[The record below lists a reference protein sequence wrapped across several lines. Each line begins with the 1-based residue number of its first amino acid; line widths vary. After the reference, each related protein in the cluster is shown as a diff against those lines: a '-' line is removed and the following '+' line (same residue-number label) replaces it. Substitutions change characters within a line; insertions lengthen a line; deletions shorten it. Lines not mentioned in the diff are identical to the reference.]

1 MSMIACTA
9 ASHLRYAR
17 INHSRRATGSCW
29 KYALESTGFDPL
41 VGSDGFDPLWSGP
54 ALRIIGPSAKQKIG
68 PLLTINIGN
77 ERDDERRRL
86 PSGYSIRCSFPNSV
100 ASSGLM
106 FIVGLGLY
114 IVY

>member
-17 INHSRRATGSCW
+17 INHSCRATGSCW

-54 ALRIIGPSAKQKIG
+54 ALRIIGPSAKQKNRALIDNKYRKR
-68 PLLTINIGN
+68 T
-77 ERDDERRRL
+77 RRRATAAAFWL
-86 PSGYSIRCSFPNSV
+86 FDSLFVP
-100 ASSGLM
+100 
-106 FIVGLGLY
+106 
-114 IVY
+114 